1 MNKPQKLRFVYIP
14 KNLNID
20 SVLGVIFAIHK
31 FVFEDTIDDNT
42 SIVIS
47 FSHTEIV
54 TPSGLT
60 PLLCYLRYILNVKEN
75 FHGGIV
81 HSNNSE
87 TDNLIARM
95 GFYNSLGLTDDFD
108 WNKDAI
114 KLFKELYCFSNSTPE
129 EDVIS
134 VNEDIIYSFTKQSK
148 KDNYKK
154 ALSWC
159 IPELVD
165 NARTHSNSEECV
177 LFAQKFSRGN
187 YTEFCIA
194 DCGVGIQETMGD
206 ADAITAIKRCIS
218 QAKGI
223 NSKGM
228 GNGLYF
234 TAELIKK
241 DFSKDKSYLRIVSG
255 NVMLELESGTE
266 PIVEKIDTYWQGTI
280 VTLTLNDSIQSS
292 IEKIKGSEVEL
303 TEDLPNF
310 YC

>member
-1 MNKPQKLRFVYIP
+1 MSVPDKTYKIIYIP
-14 KNLNID
+14 KILDAD
-20 SVLGVIFAIHK
+20 SVLGVVKKLNTFAAST
-31 FVFEDTIDDNT
+31 ERD
-42 SIVIS
+42 IVIS
-47 FSHTEIV
+47 FSHTEV
-54 TPSGLT
+54 VAPSGLT
-60 PLLCYLRYILNVKEN
+60 PLLCYLRYLPRIKD
-75 FHGGIV
+75 FHGIIV
-81 HSNNSE
+81 HTTNKE
-87 TDNLIARM
+87 TDSLIARM
-95 GFYNSLGLTDDFD
+95 GFYNSLNLTDDFD

-177 LFAQKFSRGN
+177 LFAQKFSRGD

-255 NVMLELESGTE
+255 NVMLKLESGTE